1 MDLRDRQKALKLQ
14 GMGLHGGQPLRRIG
28 SAESRM
34 EGAKLA
40 CGEGVE
46 GLETRG
52 KLDGGEAAL
61 AKQPAQ
67 KIRGWFVTFV
77 RVAFEAAHP
86 WRALFLACHL
96 EPPSP
101 RTIASHPSS
110 LTAPFDGF
118 SAHEFRLGVT
128 SGSNSLP
135 QLAPRMLPTCSRGQ
149 LSN

>member
-14 GMGLHGGQPLRRIG
+14 GMGLNGRTAFAQDRFSGEQNGR
-28 SAESRM
+28 
-34 EGAKLA
+34 AKLA

-77 RVAFEAAHP
+77 RVAFEAAGNEISI
-86 WRALFLACHL
+86 RVFA
-96 EPPSP
+96 
-101 RTIASHPSS
+101 
-110 LTAPFDGF
+110 
-118 SAHEFRLGVT
+118 
-128 SGSNSLP
+128 
-135 QLAPRMLPTCSRGQ
+135 
-149 LSN
+149 